1 MLFDFFLFC
10 KLSHVSTIVQ
20 YSFEFHRR
28 PSLSQ
33 PNFNSSALIANYKC
47 QMRTNKTQ
55 TDDVKPGTLR
65 VRQHRER
72 ALIKKEEMK
81 RTAYLESRVKE
92 LEEENMLL
100 KQSATTEPSH
110 HEHDMEYGEEVAR
123 LRMTISGLRFQ
134 LKMAG
139 TRACY
144 RMLKV
149 FINTPNRPTDT

>member
-72 ALIKKEEMK
+72 ALTKKEVMK

-100 KQSATTEPSH
+100 KHSATTRAWHGVRRRGRTPEDDHLWS
-110 HEHDMEYGEEVAR
+110 
-123 LRMTISGLRFQ
+123 TIPAQDGRHMSVLSNAKGV
-134 LKMAG
+134 
-139 TRACY
+139 Y
-144 RMLKV
+144 
-149 FINTPNRPTDT
+149 